1 MAIDG
6 RDIARARESAESGGP
21 SAPKPGKRDA
31 YESPVIRVVSHALFW
46 VPVVFLV
53 WFAYVS
59 GTWMGGWVGG
69 VLSVAST
76 VLTIGVLWLWYRMR
90 QRRRGRLLR

>member
-6 RDIARARESAESGGP
+6 RTISKQATEPDP
-21 SAPKPGKRDA
+21 
-31 YESPVIRVVSHALFW
+31 YESPVVRIVSHALVW
-46 VPVVFLV
+46 VPILLVV

-69 VLSVAST
+69 VLSVVSAVVT
-76 VLTIGVLWLWYRMR
+76 VGVVWLFMKARN
-90 QRRRGRLLR
+90 RRR